1 MFRLSENELDM
12 EDKLDPSI
20 QYLRKLGPEY
30 IDEIFKYARWIFDVD
45 SGMAFEVQ

>member
-1 MFRLSENELDM
+1 MDM

-30 IDEIFKYARWIFDVD
+30 IDQVFNYARWIFDAD
-45 SGMAFEVQ
+45 SDMAFEVWQ